1 MNFRPTAVG
10 RKDFSKLENS
20 FYLLGNLLKVFRA
33 LNQQDDN
40 HSPYNQQGVAYG
52 IRHGITQRRRFTL
65 YGILYGSEEAHI
77 VGLPGENVGRLVYGT
92 LAEETN
98 PVAGVNYQKSGSHI
112 LVAKYSKTDPLKE
125 FTTAQAL
132 ALPVIDGVD
141 GIYILHANSTGK
153 LSVEPTSLSFPK
165 SASTKTFTVHS
176 DSDVTVQS
184 SQEWATATVEGD
196 KVSVKVTANS
206 TAERTAKITVT
217 DKENNSAEVTVTQA
231 TGE

>member
-1 MNFRPTAVG
+1 M
-10 RKDFSKLENS
+10 
-20 FYLLGNLLKVFRA
+20 
-33 LNQQDDN
+33 
-40 HSPYNQQGVAYG
+40 
-52 IRHGITQRRRFTL
+52 
-65 YGILYGSEEAHI
+65 
-77 VGLPGENVGRLVYGT
+77 
-92 LAEETN
+92 
-98 PVAGVNYQKSGSHI
+98 
-112 LVAKYSKTDPLKE
+112 AKYSKTDPLKE

-184 SQEWATATVEGD
+184 SQEWATATVAGD